1 MSIQTIPLADIRR
14 LLEDGK
20 SLTIWD
26 VRTPAEFASVHA
38 QGARLMPL
46 DKLDPAQIIAEIS
59 AHRTVDRAVDRTDAE
74 QPVYV
79 ICQSGARAGKACEK
93 LTSAGVGAVLSIE
106 GGTSAWESAGL
117 PVVRGTGKVISLERQ
132 VRIAAGLMVFVGTLL
147 AWLISPWFLILPG
160 FVGAGLAFSGITNT
174 CGMAMVL
181 AKMPFANKK

>member
-14 LLEDGK
+14 LLESGTP
-20 SLTIWD
+20 LTIWD
-26 VRTPAEFASVHA
+26 VRTPAEFAAVHA

-46 DKLDPAQIIAEIS
+46 DKLDPAEIS
-59 AHRTVDRAVDRTDAE
+59 ANRTHAD

-93 LTSAGVGAVLSIE
+93 LTAAGVGSVLSIE
-106 GGTSAWESAGL
+106 GGTSAWVSAGM
-117 PVVRGTGKVISLERQ
+117 PVVRGTGKAISLERQ

-147 AWLISPWFLILPG
+147 AWLISPWFLIVPG

-181 AKMPFANKK
+181 AKMPWNRTT

>member
-14 LLEDGK
+14 LLESGTP
-20 SLTIWD
+20 LTIWD
-26 VRTPAEFASVHA
+26 VRTPAEFAAVHA

-46 DKLDPAQIIAEIS
+46 NKLDAAQITAN
-59 AHRTVDRAVDRTDAE
+59 RTHAE
-74 QPVYV
+74 QPIYV

-93 LTSAGVGAVLSIE
+93 LTAAGVGAVLSIE

-181 AKMPFANKK
+181 AKMPWNQR